1 MFTYTT
7 LLQGEYRIIFDK
19 LYQCDS
25 IKNHSVKF
33 NVYFNKKTS
42 SMNEMKGNLTYL
54 VPFDDILTV
63 SK

>member
-1 MFTYTT
+1 M
-7 LLQGEYRIIFDK
+7 IFDK

-25 IKNHSVKF
+25 IQNPSVKF

-63 SK
+63 SE